1 MEGFQ
6 GVLEQA
12 TKSRKKYGS
21 DRSAAVFIQSE
32 YIDCVDGGN
41 ALNFYGPFI
50 SLQFN
55 SMSLIGLSFWIKRS
69 CEYPLLCE
77 KAVNVLL
84 PFATTYLCET
94 AFSAVTAMKTKYRS
108 RLNIEHDIRVC
119 LSRISPRL
127 DKLCGAKQAQPSH

>member
-1 MEGFQ
+1 VVLGPL
-6 GVLEQA
+6 GVRGRFPGGPRAGHEI
-12 TKSRKKYGS
+12 TKKYGS
-21 DRSAAVFIQSE
+21 DRSAAVFIQS
-32 YIDCVDGGN
+32 DSN
-41 ALNFYGPFI
+41 ALNFYGSFI

-55 SMSLIGLSFWIKRS
+55 SMSLISFWIKRS
-69 CEYPLLCE
+69 CEYPLLSE

-94 AFSAVTAMKTKYRS
+94 AFSAVTAMKTKHRS

>member
-6 GVLEQA
+6 GVREQA

-55 SMSLIGLSFWIKRS
+55 SMSLISFWIKRS
-69 CEYPLLCE
+69 CEYPLLSE

-94 AFSAVTAMKTKYRS
+94 AFSAVTAMKTKHRS